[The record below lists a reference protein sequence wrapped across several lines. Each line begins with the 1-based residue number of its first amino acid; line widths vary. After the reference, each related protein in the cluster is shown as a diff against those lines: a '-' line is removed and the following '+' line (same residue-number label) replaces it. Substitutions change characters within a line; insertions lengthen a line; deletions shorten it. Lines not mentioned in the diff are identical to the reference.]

1 MTAYVIA
8 ELEITDEDAFKAY
21 GPLVRASVEKYGGG
35 YAVRGATVTAL
46 DGEAPKRVAMMT
58 FENGA
63 AARRWYQSPEYTAA
77 RPIRL
82 KAAKSR
88 MFIVE

>member
-8 ELEITDEDAFKAY
+8 ELEITDAEAFKAY

-46 DGEAPKRVAMMT
+46 DGEPPKRVAILT
-58 FENGA
+58 FETGD

-77 RPIRL
+77 RAIRL
-82 KAAKSR
+82 NATKSR

>member
-8 ELEITDEDAFKAY
+8 EVEVTDPETFKAY

-35 YAVRGATVTAL
+35 YVVRGATVTAL
-46 DGEAPKRVAMMT
+46 DGEAPTRVAMLT
-58 FENGA
+58 FENA
-63 AARRWYQSPEYTAA
+63 AAALRWYNSPDYTEA
-77 RPIRL
+77 RAIRI
-82 KAAKSR
+82 KSTKSR

>member
-1 MTAYVIA
+1 VTAYVIA
-8 ELEITDEDAFKAY
+8 ELEITDPEGFKAY
-21 GPLVRASVEKYGGG
+21 GPLVRASVEKYGGA

-46 DGEAPKRVAMMT
+46 DGEAPKRVAILT

-63 AARRWYQSPEYTAA
+63 AAQRWYQSPEYTEA
-77 RPIRL
+77 RAIRL
-82 KAAKSR
+82 KSTRSR